1 MAVKAQAQRFDKTN
15 KSKIK
20 NSHNRTRTGA
30 LKCNNRSRAHA
41 KHYKH

>member
-1 MAVKAQAQRFDKTN
+1 MATKVQAQRFDKTN

-30 LKCNNRSRAHA
+30 LKCRNRNRAHGRHH
-41 KHYKH
+41 KH